1 MAERKRPTVTETV
14 AVLDGEKV
22 LVIKVDG
29 EVRAV
34 QNRAAVDQRIESVGK
49 VIGIIDIGLAMSDA
63 EHLAAA
69 TKRLDE
75 QIGNMQKRKASLTAE
90 GVAAA
95 AKARLQE
102 KRLALSAQRDAL
114 ADAVAEMSADAP
126 EAPAPSE
133 TPTAP

>member
-114 ADAVAEMSADAP
+114 AAAAAEMAGEAP
-126 EAPAPSE
+126 KAPAPAES
-133 TPTAP
+133 

>member
-114 ADAVAEMSADAP
+114 SAAAAEMAGEAP
-126 EAPAPSE
+126 KAPAPAES
-133 TPTAP
+133 

>member
-49 VIGIIDIGLAMSDA
+49 VIGIIDAGLAMSDA

-75 QIGNMQKRKASLTAE
+75 QIENMQKRKASLTAE

-114 ADAVAEMSADAP
+114 AAAAAEMSA
-126 EAPAPSE
+126 EAPAPRE
-133 TPTAP
+133 

>member
-49 VIGIIDIGLAMSDA
+49 VIGIIDTGLAMSDA

-114 ADAVAEMSADAP
+114 ADAVAEMSA
-126 EAPAPSE
+126 EAPAPRE
-133 TPTAP
+133 